1 MRAALF
7 AKKSVGSWTLCFG
20 LAVCLL
26 FAVWLSPAQAATT
39 TNYELEK
46 VISMIIMILTI
57 HWLFQA
63 AILAAL

>member
-39 TNYELEK
+39 TKYEL
-46 VISMIIMILTI
+46 
-57 HWLFQA
+57 
-63 AILAAL
+63 